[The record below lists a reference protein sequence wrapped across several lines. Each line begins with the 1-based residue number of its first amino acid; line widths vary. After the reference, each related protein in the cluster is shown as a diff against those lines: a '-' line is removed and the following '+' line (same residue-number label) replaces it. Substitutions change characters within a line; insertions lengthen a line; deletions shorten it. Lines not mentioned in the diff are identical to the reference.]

1 MGGVTSGVYRVQGLG
16 FDPEVI
22 ASLKQPQL
30 VNRFISGIAKADV
43 FGVACSVSESSFIV
57 NGRDFSSTFQFQ
69 FQCCPIFK
77 TGHRQSHSSFLISLL
92 THSSN
97 SEPNDATLAN
107 SLILN
112 IDLHLVGAIIT

>member
-77 TGHRQSHSSFLISLL
+77 TGHRQSHFSFHYSPIHPTLNQTMRHSQ
-92 THSSN
+92 TH
-97 SEPNDATLAN
+97 LF
-107 SLILN
+107 
-112 IDLHLVGAIIT
+112 